1 MSKYNVKSVFN
12 LLDEDFE
19 FKWDGEPYTIK
30 AKSIELYPLFLA
42 DHAAGKIA
50 DSVLAEKKLSRND
63 LSRADIIAK
72 ILSHPYKIVD
82 ESVKE
87 QKKTPVVKT
96 EEK

>member
-1 MSKYNVKSVFN
+1 MKSVFN
-12 LLDEDFE
+12 PLGEDFE

-30 AKSIELYPLFLA
+30 SKSVELFPLFLA

-50 DSVLAEKKLSRND
+50 DTVLANEKKERND
-63 LSRADIIAK
+63 ISRGDIIAK

-82 ESVKE
+82 ESVKV
-87 QKKTPVVKT
+87 QKKT